1 MKSRNQHPAK
11 LQQQQ
16 HQPEEKTNMKII
28 QIEVTLKKLK
38 KMSLKGKV
46 TVLRKMI
53 LKIVE
58 RMRVLMMELLMS
70 QRSFMKHGVNF
81 LHPLM

>member
-1 MKSRNQHPAK
+1 
-11 LQQQQ
+11 
-16 HQPEEKTNMKII
+16 MKII

-53 LKIVE
+53 LKIVK
-58 RMRVLMMELLMS
+58 RMRVLMMELLMP

>member
-46 TVLRKMI
+46 TVLRKI
-53 LKIVE
+53 
-58 RMRVLMMELLMS
+58 S
-70 QRSFMKHGVNF
+70 
-81 LHPLM
+81 

>member
-11 LQQQQ
+11 FQQQQ

-46 TVLRKMI
+46 TVLRKI
-53 LKIVE
+53 
-58 RMRVLMMELLMS
+58 S
-70 QRSFMKHGVNF
+70 
-81 LHPLM
+81 